1 MLNVRHLLP
10 VFAAVL
16 FSCSAIKSIP
26 GPNPENGVSHQ
37 LASYRKGTISKVH
50 YQLTLDIPA
59 EKGEKIAAVEKVSF
73 QLKSKKYPV
82 QLDFREDPAR
92 IKSIAVNGNPIE
104 ILHVNEHILIGTKY
118 LKLGANDVN
127 LEFYAGDGALNRN
140 ADYLYTLFVPDR
152 ARTVFPCFDQPD
164 LKAVYTLT
172 LKVPSDWKAIANG
185 GLKDSTLA
193 GSRKTYHFN
202 TSDTISTYLFA
213 FAAGKFK
220 SAKGEMDHLS
230 ANFLYRETDTAKI
243 NNSLS
248 EVFKIHGS
256 SLKFLENWTGIP
268 YPFQKFDFVS
278 IPDFQFGGMEHVGAI
293 QYKESA
299 LFLDAGAT
307 KDQWNSRNNLIAHE
321 TAHMWFGDLVTM
333 NWFTDVW
340 MKEVFANFMADKSTE
355 AITGKEVFDLK
366 FLVDHFPAAYGVD
379 RSIGA
384 NPIRQDLDN
393 LKDAGTLYGNIIYH
407 KAPIM
412 MRQLER
418 LMGKEKFQQGV
429 REYLKK
435 FSNGNASWPDLI
447 SILDKYA
454 DADLQ
459 EWNKVWVNDTGRPV
473 VDYVLEQKD
482 HKISRFKIQQKPEY
496 GKGKIWPQLFEVS
509 LHYPGAVKEFTVNLN
524 AAEVDLKEVI
534 GMEAPLFVQFN
545 SSGQGYGLWPVDQGM
560 FKSLYAIN
568 KPLDRASAYISLYEN
583 MLSGRSV
590 KPAELLSLFSAGL
603 DQEKEELNLKLIS
616 GYISTIFWEFTDA
629 NGRAQQAA
637 SLEQALWKAMLDQPS
652 ANHKKLLFKTYQDV
666 FLSKEAG
673 HRLYQIWKERKAPQG
688 LKLSEDDYTALAFS
702 LALREEDNSAILKE
716 QLSRISNEDRRK
728 RFEFIM
734 PAVSSVPAD
743 RDAFF
748 KSLELKANRAKES
761 NVGVALY
768 YLHHPLRQATSV
780 KYLPKSLEMLSEIQ
794 TTGDIFFPQ
803 NWLSAT
809 FSNYQ
814 TEEAVQVVKNFLK
827 AHPDYNPKLKAKI
840 LQSVDYLFRAE
851 RLLKK

>member
-1 MLNVRHLLP
+1 MLNVRYIIP

-16 FSCSAIKSIP
+16 ISCSGIKTASVVH
-26 GPNPENGVSHQ
+26 PEKGVSQQ
-37 LASYRKGTISKVH
+37 LAHSRKEIISKVH
-50 YQLTLDIPA
+50 YQLELDIPA
-59 EKGEKIAAVEKVSF
+59 QKDQEIGALEKLSF
-73 QLKSKKYPV
+73 QLSSKKYPLH
-82 QLDFREDPAR
+82 LDFKEDPAKL
-92 IKSIAVNGNPIE
+92 KSIAVNGVPIE
-104 ILHVNEHILIGTKY
+104 LLHVNEHIVIGAKY
-118 LKLGANDVN
+118 LKTGENVVDIA
-127 LEFYAGDGALNRN
+127 FTAGDGALNRN
-140 ADYLYTLFVPDR
+140 SDYLYTLFVPDR

-172 LKVPSDWKAIANG
+172 LKVPADWKAIANG

-193 GSRKTYHFN
+193 GSRKTYHFK

-220 SAKGEMDHLS
+220 SAKGKMDHLQ

-243 NNSLS
+243 NHSLN
-248 EVFKIHGS
+248 EVFRIHGS
-256 SLKFLENWTGIP
+256 SLKFLEDWTGIP

-355 AITGKEVFDLK
+355 AITGKDVFDLK

-418 LMGKEKFQQGV
+418 LMGKEKFRQGV

-447 SILDKYA
+447 AILDKYA

-482 HKISRFKIQQKPEY
+482 HKISKFSIQQKPEY

-509 LHYPGAVKEFTVNLN
+509 LHYPGVVKELTVNLN
-524 AAEVDLKEVI
+524 AAEVELKEAI
-534 GMEAPLFVQFN
+534 GMDAPLFVQFN
-545 SSGQGYGLWPVDQGM
+545 SSGQGYGVWPVDPVM

-568 KPLDRASAYISLYEN
+568 KPLDRASAYVSLYEN
-583 MLSGRSV
+583 MLNGRSI
-590 KPAELLSLFSAGL
+590 KPAELLSLFIAGL
-603 DQEKEELNLKLIS
+603 DKEKEELNLKLIS
-616 GYISTIFWEFTDA
+616 GYISTIFWEFTDVA
-629 NGRAQQAA
+629 GRTQQAPL
-637 SLEQALWKAMLDQPS
+637 LEKALWKAMGDQPS
-652 ANHKKLLFKTYQDV
+652 ANHKKLLFKTYQDI

-673 HRLYQIWKERKAPQG
+673 RQLHQIWKDRKAPEG

-702 LALREEDNSAILKE
+702 LALREEDNSATLKT

-748 KSLELKANRAKES
+748 KSLRLKANRAKES

-768 YLHHPLRQATSV
+768 YLHHPLRQATSL
-780 KYLPKSLEMLSEIQ
+780 KYLPESLEMLSEIQ

-814 TEEAVQVVKNFLK
+814 TEEAVQVVTNFLK
-827 AHPDYNPKLKAKI
+827 ANPDYNPKLKAKI

>member
-1 MLNVRHLLP
+1 MLNLRHILP

-16 FSCSAIKSIP
+16 VSCSGIKSTSVVY
-26 GPNPENGVSHQ
+26 PEKGVSQQ
-37 LASYRKGTISKVH
+37 LANHRKEAISKIH
-50 YQLTLDIPA
+50 YQLELDIPA
-59 EKGEKIAAVEKVSF
+59 QKDQKIGAVEKVSF

-82 QLDFREDPAR
+82 ALDFKEDPAKL
-92 IKSIAVNGNPIE
+92 KSIAVNGVPIQL
-104 ILHVNEHILIGTKY
+104 LHVDEHIIIAAKY
-118 LKLGANDVN
+118 LKLGENVVD
-127 LEFYAGDGALNRN
+127 LEFTAGDGALNRN
-140 ADYLYTLFVPDR
+140 SDYLYTLFVPDR

-172 LKVPSDWKAIANG
+172 LKVPADWKAIANG
-185 GLKDSTLA
+185 ALKDSTLT
-193 GSRKTYHFN
+193 GPRKTYRFK

-220 SAKGEMDHLS
+220 SAKGEMDHLQ

-243 NNSLS
+243 NHSLN

-256 SLKFLENWTGIP
+256 SLKFLEDWTAIP

-355 AITGKEVFDLK
+355 ALTGKEVFDLK

-384 NPIRQDLDN
+384 NPIRQDLAN

-435 FSNGNASWPDLI
+435 FANDNASWPDLI
-447 SILDKYA
+447 AILDKYA

-473 VDYVLEQKD
+473 VDYILEQKEG
-482 HKISRFKIQQKPEY
+482 KISKFNIQQKAEY
-496 GKGKIWPQLFEVS
+496 GKGKIWPQLFEIS
-509 LHYPGAVKEFTVNLN
+509 LHYPGAVKELTVNLN
-524 AAEVDLKEVI
+524 ASEVELKEAI
-534 GMEAPLFVQFN
+534 GMEVPLFVQFN
-545 SSGQGYGLWPVDQGM
+545 SSGQGYGLWPVDREM

-583 MLSGRSV
+583 MLTGRSV
-590 KPAELLSLFSAGL
+590 KPAELLSLFTEGL
-603 DQEKEELNLKLIS
+603 DKEKEELNLKLIS
-616 GYISTIFWEFTDA
+616 GYLSTIFWEFTDEK
-629 NGRAQQAA
+629 GRSAQSAA
-637 SLEQALWKAMLDQPS
+637 LERALWKAMTQQPS
-652 ANHKKLLFKTYQDV
+652 ANHKKILFKTYQDI
-666 FLSKEAG
+666 FLSKDATAQ
-673 HRLYQIWKERKAPQG
+673 LNKIWKERKAPEG

-702 LALREEDNSAILKE
+702 LALRAQDNSAILQE

-734 PAVSSVPAD
+734 PAVSSDVAA

-748 KSLELKANRAKES
+748 KRLELKANRAKES
-761 NVGVALY
+761 NVGAALY

-803 NWLSAT
+803 NWLSSI

-814 TEEAVQVVKNFLK
+814 SKEAVQIVTDFLK
-827 AHPDYNPKLKAKI
+827 ANPDYNPKLKAKI
-840 LQSVDYLFRAE
+840 LQSVDYLYRAE
-851 RLLKK
+851 RLLNQ